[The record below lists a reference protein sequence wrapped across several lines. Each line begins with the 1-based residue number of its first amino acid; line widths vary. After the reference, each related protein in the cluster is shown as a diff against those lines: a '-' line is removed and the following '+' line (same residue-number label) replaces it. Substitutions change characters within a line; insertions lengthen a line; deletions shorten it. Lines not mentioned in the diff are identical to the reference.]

1 MRIAHRMHRT
11 HRIIFILF
19 FSVFSVFSVLFSPVR
34 SRALRGCA
42 LCATRIS
49 SIIKTH
55 HRHIYCNSVLSVA
68 PYSNPIIAPC
78 STLPPCTPSIRPSA
92 TECAASRATI
102 LDTPPMLKFSAPLM
116 APNNAPWKVDLSIC
130 PKFCPLRIIQ

>member
-55 HRHIYCNSVLSVA
+55 HRPIYCNSVLSVA
-68 PYSNPIIAPC
+68 PYSSPSIAPC
-78 STLPPCTPSIRPSA
+78 STLPPCTPIRFNTMSNGLLIKNVSPIIAISMM
-92 TECAASRATI
+92 I
-102 LDTPPMLKFSAPLM
+102 LSHSNMFILSVIYICD
-116 APNNAPWKVDLSIC
+116 DLS
-130 PKFCPLRIIQ
+130 FSSQAE